1 MAEGGRYRELDAL
14 RGIAAM
20 AVVISHLTG
29 NFDLFFPEYP
39 PLGVSFAYGG
49 LGVQLFFMISGY
61 VILMTAR
68 RYGDPS
74 EFSRARAVRLYPTY
88 WASLTLTV
96 AVVFALGFE
105 QLYRPWGEIAVN
117 YTMLQSFVAVRDF
130 DGAYWSLAR
139 ELVFYILIGLA
150 LWRLRGELS
159 DRFVI
164 WFSLAW
170 STLGLALIVLHIAV
184 GEGWSAILS
193 SASVGQYAPCSAWAC
208 CSTCAPAGERSIAP
222 RSRSP
227 CSPS

>member
-74 EFSRARAVRLYPTY
+74 EFFKGTSRASLSHLLGVAHAHRGGGLRPRVRAAVPT
-88 WASLTLTV
+88 V
-96 AVVFALGFE
+96 GRDRR
-105 QLYRPWGEIAVN
+105 QLHHAAELRRRP
-117 YTMLQSFVAVRDF
+117 
-130 DGAYWSLAR
+130 
-139 ELVFYILIGLA
+139 
-150 LWRLRGELS
+150 RLRRRLLVAGS
-159 DRFVI
+159 R
-164 WFSLAW
+164 
-170 STLGLALIVLHIAV
+170 TRVLHPSSGWPSGGS
-184 GEGWSAILS
+184 GENCRIGS
-193 SASVGQYAPCSAWAC
+193 SSGSRWHGRHSVWH
-208 CSTCAPAGERSIAP
+208 
-222 RSRSP
+222 
-227 CSPS
+227 